1 MPGKN
6 SGVTLDHFIFDL
18 MAFKATLYFF
28 VRVAK
33 SKNGALQLIQNELF
47 SILHQSKF
55 LQIDPDI
62 GLSLRIE
69 EVQDHKTVNV
79 NVLLDTPLSITDL
92 VDPYKLRSEN
102 TISYFE
108 FLVPI
113 FQLLTTV
120 LLSMGPNYQPAI
132 IQTRE
137 LMKSVNRLVV
147 GVMRFLGRD
156 QTNWSRVVQGRE
168 SRVGIVERIGEVV
181 YFD

>member
-1 MPGKN
+1 M
-6 SGVTLDHFIFDL
+6 
-18 MAFKATLYFF
+18 FF

-147 GVMRFLGRD
+147 GVMKRDFLVETKQIG
-156 QTNWSRVVQGRE
+156 QGLYKEE
-168 SRVGIVERIGEVV
+168 SHELVSLKELVKLFILIDSLAHYSV
-181 YFD
+181 

>member
-1 MPGKN
+1 M
-6 SGVTLDHFIFDL
+6 
-18 MAFKATLYFF
+18 
-28 VRVAK
+28 
-33 SKNGALQLIQNELF
+33 
-47 SILHQSKF
+47 
-55 LQIDPDI
+55 QIDPDI

-132 IQTRE
+132 IQTRN
-137 LMKSVNRLVV
+137 L
-147 GVMRFLGRD
+147 
-156 QTNWSRVVQGRE
+156 
-168 SRVGIVERIGEVV
+168 
-181 YFD
+181 